1 MTTHIKALLSPLLQK
16 KEQSWKI
23 ALFNKWPEIMGTLST
38 HVSIEK
44 IQDDSIILG
53 VQNSSW
59 LQELYL
65 MGPTILETINK
76 SLDQPRFKTIRF
88 KQRGTK
94 IPRKKEQKRTA
105 STFWN
110 APIAI
115 SQSEER
121 ALNRIEDPNLKEALH
136 AFLVRCHREK
146 KR

>member
-23 ALFNKWPEIMGTLST
+23 SLLNKWPEIMGTLSN

-44 IQDDSIILG
+44 IQDDTIILG

-94 IPRKKEQKRTA
+94 IPRKKEHTRSA
-105 STFWN
+105 PSFWS
-110 APIAI
+110 APVTI
-115 SQSEER
+115 SDSEQR
-121 ALNRIEDPNLKEALH
+121 ALNRIEDSSLKEVLH

>member
-23 ALFNKWPEIMGTLST
+23 GLFNKWPEIMGTLST

-88 KQRGTK
+88 K
-94 IPRKKEQKRTA
+94 
-105 STFWN
+105 
-110 APIAI
+110 
-115 SQSEER
+115 
-121 ALNRIEDPNLKEALH
+121 
-136 AFLVRCHREK
+136 
-146 KR
+146 

>member
-1 MTTHIKALLSPLLQK
+1 MATHIKSLLSPLLQK
-16 KEQSWKI
+16 KESNWKI
-23 ALFNKWPEIMGTLST
+23 GLFKKWSEIMGTLST

-88 KQRGTK
+88 KQRGIK
-94 IPRKKEQKRTA
+94 VPKKKEQKRTA

-110 APIAI
+110 APVTI
-115 SQSEER
+115 SESEER
-121 ALNRIEDPNLKEALH
+121 ALNRIEDPDLKEVLH
-136 AFLVRCHREK
+136 TFLVRCHREK

>member
-1 MTTHIKALLSPLLQK
+1 MTSHIKTFLSPLLQK
-16 KEQSWKI
+16 KEQNWKI
-23 ALFNKWPEIMGTLST
+23 SILAKWPEIMGNLAN

-76 SLDQPRFKTIRF
+76 NLDQPRFKTIRF
-88 KQRGTK
+88 KQRGSTK
-94 IPRKKEQKRTA
+94 HQKKEGERTA
-105 STFWN
+105 PTFWQ
-110 APIAI
+110 APVTITDAE
-115 SQSEER
+115 QR
-121 ALNRIEDPNLKEALH
+121 ALDRITDSALKDSLH

>member
-1 MTTHIKALLSPLLQK
+1 MTTHIKTFLSPLLQK
-16 KEQSWKI
+16 KAQSWKI
-23 ALFNKWPEIMGTLST
+23 SLFQKWPEIMGTLAT

-44 IQDDSIILG
+44 ILDDSIILG

-88 KQRGTK
+88 KQRGTA
-94 IPRKKEQKRTA
+94 IPQNKEQPRTA

-110 APIAI
+110 APVTI
-115 SQSEER
+115 SESEER
-121 ALNRIEDPNLKEALH
+121 ALNRIEDSELKKVLH